1 MATALVNRDRDRPT
15 PRHRDLT
22 NQPTKGATPRTSSG
36 RAGTDRQTRHAH
48 YPSPTANHQNHRSQ
62 VNVGGSRLIATPLTT
77 GFTDAPEMMADF
89 ESKIVAGRAGT
100 PEEIARPALFLASAD
115 AAYITG
121 TSLVVDGGWEITG
134 YPNRSR
140 YMQA

>member
-62 VNVGGSRLIATPLTT
+62 VNAGGSRLSPSIFLAKMVERVLDATPVNLHKMARKRRVEAETLA
-77 GFTDAPEMMADF
+77 APL
-89 ESKIVAGRAGT
+89 AGEQTREA
-100 PEEIARPALFLASAD
+100 
-115 AAYITG
+115 
-121 TSLVVDGGWEITG
+121 
-134 YPNRSR
+134 
-140 YMQA
+140 